1 MREELPTGHTQET
14 APKFETFSGSW
25 KEGFDDVR
33 RLRVKSGVVALGTD
47 SGGRGG
53 ENEDA
58 LFLDTDLDAFAAID
72 GIGGYE
78 KGEIASQIVAVE
90 MEKAL
95 HLNFSPVEMHRNASI
110 RMRERGI
117 RDGGA
122 VYASVQI
129 RKKEALITH
138 AGDARVIIT
147 DPKGR
152 VVFTTEDTELSWAP
166 RGRSVGNPTISRQ
179 SLMNYFRILAT
190 TDGLLQNVNI
200 ERAMDLMK
208 TLPVERVVREL
219 AEMAKTA
226 MQVGYYED
234 GQGNRE
240 YGNKDNL
247 AIALYE
253 ILPVPLRGK

>member
-1 MREELPTGHTQET
+1 
-14 APKFETFSGSW
+14 
-25 KEGFDDVR
+25 
-33 RLRVKSGVVALGTD
+33 
-47 SGGRGG
+47 
-53 ENEDA
+53 
-58 LFLDTDLDAFAAID
+58 
-72 GIGGYE
+72 
-78 KGEIASQIVAVE
+78 
-90 MEKAL
+90 
-95 HLNFSPVEMHRNASI
+95 
-110 RMRERGI
+110 
-117 RDGGA
+117 
-122 VYASVQI
+122 
-129 RKKEALITH
+129 
-138 AGDARVIIT
+138 
-147 DPKGR
+147 
-152 VVFTTEDTELSWAP
+152 
-166 RGRSVGNPTISRQ
+166 
-179 SLMNYFRILAT
+179 MNYFRILAT